1 MKVNKNKKH
10 YRIAFLGT
18 NELDGFIPLV
28 IVLLLALIA
37 IIFLAYL
44 RVHKAQG

>member
-1 MKVNKNKKH
+1 MKVNKNKKQNKSG
-10 YRIAFLGT
+10 YLGVRKQ
-18 NELDGFIPLV
+18 DGFIPLV
-28 IVLLLALIA
+28 IVLLLALIV